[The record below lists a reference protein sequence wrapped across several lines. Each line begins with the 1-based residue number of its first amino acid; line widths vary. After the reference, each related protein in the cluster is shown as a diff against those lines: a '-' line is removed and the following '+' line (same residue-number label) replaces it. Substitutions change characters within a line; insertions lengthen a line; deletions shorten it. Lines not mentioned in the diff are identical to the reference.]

1 MSSTSVVAS
10 TKIFVSVSAS
20 VKLVALELE
29 EVICI
34 GSTVPSVSVKS
45 ISVPVAPIFK
55 KSISSSVVSESVKS
69 KAPVKAP
76 PPPPPVRFDLVTF
89 L

>member
-10 TKIFVSVSAS
+10 TCIFVSVSAS
-20 VKLVALELE
+20 VKLVALALE

-34 GSTVPSVSVKS
+34 GSTVPSVSVTS

-55 KSISSSVVSESVKS
+55 KSISSSVVSARVKS
-69 KAPVKAP
+69 NAPVKAP